1 MKSYRFVSD
10 LLKGPLVMGV
20 LCILIDEGI
29 QSLWDDGAVNQS
41 INQSVS
47 QYHCNTV
54 ANINQYLT
62 PYNKPKAHC
71 NISLHT
77 VCRSKIFSL

>member
-20 LCILIDEGI
+20 LCKLIDEAI

-41 INQSVS
+41 ISQSI
-47 QYHCNTV
+47 NITV
-54 ANINQYLT
+54 IL
-62 PYNKPKAHC
+62 
-71 NISLHT
+71 
-77 VCRSKIFSL
+77 